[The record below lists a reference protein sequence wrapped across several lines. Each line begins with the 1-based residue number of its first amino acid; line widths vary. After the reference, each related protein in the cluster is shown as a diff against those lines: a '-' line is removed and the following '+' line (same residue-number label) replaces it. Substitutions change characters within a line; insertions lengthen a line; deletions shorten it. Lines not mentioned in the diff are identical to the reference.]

1 MILLHF
7 FECLKFIDNKWNFIY
22 FRHMAVKLGQL
33 LIASSIISEE
43 QLKQAL
49 NVQKKEGGRLGT
61 NLVRLGFI
69 TEDRL
74 VAFLSK
80 QYGVPAINLAEYK
93 VDQAVLKLIPAEMAK
108 KYFIMPVARVG
119 ATLTVAMADPSNVF
133 AIDDVKFMTGYN
145 VEVVVSSETSIIK
158 AISLYYLGK
167 GDHMLEPTSAASGG
181 PAPSAAIQ
189 AKDYT
194 LGDDDVGGDD
204 AFGSAGQDEGLSV
217 NVEEFDKIVGSA
229 LDNVDVLEEK
239 EDTEVVKD
247 VEAPIVKLVNGIF
260 VNAIKSGASDI
271 HVEPYEN
278 SLRVRYRVDGVMYTV
293 MNLPTKIRAALTSRI
308 KIMSK
313 LDIAERRLPQD
324 GRIKLKLGK
333 KRDIDFRVSV
343 LPCLFGEKT
352 VLRLLDKA
360 NLQVDLTKLG
370 FEQAALDDFMES
382 LNKPYGMILVTGP
395 TGSGKTTTLYSALNY
410 LNKADT
416 NIMTAEDPV
425 EFNFMGINQVQVREE
440 IGLTF
445 ASSLRS
451 FLRQDPDIIMVG
463 EIRDFETA
471 EIGVKAALTGHLVL
485 STLHTNDAPGTISRL
500 LNMGIEPFLVSSSVI
515 LIMAQRLARKIC
527 NQCRE
532 EEKVPVAA
540 LIKSGFPE
548 ETANTVKCFRGK
560 GCPSCNGTGYRG
572 RIALYEVMPIK
583 DELKELILEGASTS
597 DIKKAAIRLGMKTLR
612 MSGLTKV
619 ADGMTTM
626 EEVMRVTFG
635 D

>member
-1 MILLHF
+1 
-7 FECLKFIDNKWNFIY
+7 
-22 FRHMAVKLGQL
+22 MAVKLGQL
-33 LIASSIISEE
+33 LITSGIISEE

-49 NVQKKEGGRLGT
+49 DAQRKEGGRLGT
-61 NLVRLGFI
+61 NLVKLGFI
-69 TEDRL
+69 SEDKL

-93 VDQAVLKLIPAEMAK
+93 IDSAILKLIPADMAK
-108 KYFIMPVARVG
+108 KYLIMPVARIG

-145 VEVVVSSETSIIK
+145 VEVVVASESGIVG
-158 AISLYYLGK
+158 AIGSYYLGR
-167 GDHMLEPTSAASGG
+167 GEGMLATATATAAAS
-181 PAPSAAIQ
+181 ATIQ

-194 LGDDDVGGDD
+194 LSDEDMGDQFDSMGV
-204 AFGSAGQDEGLSV
+204 DEGPSV
-217 NVEEFDKIVGSA
+217 NVDEFDKIVGSA

-239 EDTEVVKD
+239 EDSEVVKD

-271 HVEPYEN
+271 HIEPYEN
-278 SLRVRYRVDGVMYTV
+278 SLRVRYRIDGVMYTV
-293 MNLPTKIRAALTSRI
+293 MNLPTKIRAALTSRV

-352 VLRLLDKA
+352 VLRLLDKG

-370 FEQAALDDFMES
+370 FEQSALDDFMEA
-382 LNKPYGMILVTGP
+382 LNKPYGMLLVTGP

-410 LNKADT
+410 LNKPDT

-425 EFNFMGINQVQVREE
+425 EFNFMGINQVQVKED

-445 ASSLRS
+445 AAALRS

-515 LIMAQRLARKIC
+515 LILAQRLARRIC
-527 NQCRE
+527 AHCKE
-532 EEKVPVAA
+532 EEKLPASA
-540 LIKSGFPE
+540 LLKIGFSAE
-548 ETANTVKCFRGK
+548 EAEKTKCYKGK
-560 GCPSCNGTGYRG
+560 GCPACNGTGYKG
-572 RIALYEVMPIK
+572 RVALYEVMPIR
-583 DELKELILEGASTS
+583 DELKELILEGASTT
-597 DIKKAAIRLGMKTLR
+597 DIKKTAIRLGMKTLR

-619 ADGMTTM
+619 ADGVTTID
-626 EEVMRVTFG
+626 EVMRVTFG

>member
-1 MILLHF
+1 
-7 FECLKFIDNKWNFIY
+7 
-22 FRHMAVKLGQL
+22 MAVKLGQL
-33 LIASSIISEE
+33 LIASSIISED
-43 QLKQAL
+43 QLKKAL
-49 NVQKKEGGRLGT
+49 NAQKQEGGRLGT
-61 NLVRLGFI
+61 NLIRLGFI
-69 TEDRL
+69 TEDKL

-80 QYGVPAINLAEYK
+80 QYGVPAINLSEYK
-93 VDQAVLKLIPAEMAK
+93 IDTVILKLIPADMAK
-108 KYFIMPVARVG
+108 KYLIMPVARIG

-145 VEVVVSSETSIIK
+145 VEVVVSSETGIIG
-158 AISLYYLGK
+158 AIGNYYLGK
-167 GDHMLEPTSAASGG
+167 GEGMLATATATAPQTSS
-181 PAPSAAIQ
+181 SIQ

-194 LGDDDVGGDD
+194 LTDDDMSDQ
-204 AFGSAGQDEGLSV
+204 FESTSFEEGPSV
-217 NVEEFDKIVGSA
+217 NVDEFDKIVGSA

-239 EDTEVVKD
+239 EDSEVVKD

-278 SLRVRYRVDGVMYTV
+278 SLRVRYRIDGVMYTV
-293 MNLPTKIRAALTSRI
+293 MNLPTKIRAALTSRM

-352 VLRLLDKA
+352 VLRLLDKG

-370 FEQAALDDFMES
+370 FEQGALDDFMVA
-382 LNKPYGMILVTGP
+382 LNKPYGMLLVTGP

-425 EFNFMGINQVQVREE
+425 EFNFMGINQVQVKEE

-445 ASSLRS
+445 AAALRS

-515 LIMAQRLARKIC
+515 LILAQRLARRIC
-527 NQCRE
+527 AQCKE
-532 EEKVPVAA
+532 EEKLPAAA
-540 LIKSGFPE
+540 LIKVGFTE
-548 ETANTVKCFRGK
+548 EEAETVKCYRGK
-560 GCPSCNGTGYRG
+560 GCPTCNGTGYKG
-572 RIALYEVMPIK
+572 RVALYEVMPIG
-583 DELKELILEGASTS
+583 DELKELILEGASTT

-619 ADGMTTM
+619 AEGVTTID
-626 EEVMRVTFG
+626 EVMRVTFG

>member
-1 MILLHF
+1 MAV
-7 FECLKFIDNKWNFIY
+7 DNKYIFIY
-22 FRHMAVKLGQL
+22 FSHMAVKLGQI
-33 LIASSIISEE
+33 LIASSIITED

-49 NVQKKEGGRLGT
+49 NTQKKEGGRLGT
-61 NLVRLGFI
+61 NLVKHGFI
-69 TEDRL
+69 TEEKL

-80 QYGVPAINLAEYK
+80 QYGVPAINLTEYK
-93 VDQAVLKLIPAEMAK
+93 IDAAVLKLVPADMAK
-108 KYFIMPVARVG
+108 KYLIMPVARVG
-119 ATLTVAMADPSNVF
+119 ATLTIAMADPSNVF

-145 VEVVVSSETSIIK
+145 VEVVVSTESAIVGAITS
-158 AISLYYLGK
+158 YYLGK
-167 GDHMLEPTSAASGG
+167 GENVLTTGTSSK
-181 PAPSAAIQ
+181 PKTQTSTILQ

-194 LGDDDVGGDD
+194 LSDEDLNTGAD
-204 AFGSAGQDEGLSV
+204 AFGAADEGPQVSV
-217 NVEEFDKIVGSA
+217 DDFDSIVGSA
-229 LDNVDVLEEK
+229 LDGVDVLEEK
-239 EDTEVVKD
+239 EDAELVKE

-271 HVEPYEN
+271 HVEPYEQ

-293 MNLPTKIRAALTSRI
+293 MNLPTKIKASLTSRI

-352 VLRLLDKA
+352 VLRLLDKG

-370 FEQAALDDFMES
+370 FEQSAMDDFMEA

-395 TGSGKTTTLYSALNY
+395 TGSGKTTTLYSALNH
-410 LNKADT
+410 LNKPDT

-445 ASSLRS
+445 AAALRS

-500 LNMGIEPFLVSSSVI
+500 LNMGIEPFLVSSAVI
-515 LIMAQRLARKIC
+515 LILAQRLARRICSQCKTEDSISPQALVKIGFG
-527 NQCRE
+527 E
-532 EEKVPVAA
+532 EEARSIKVY
-540 LIKSGFPE
+540 K
-548 ETANTVKCFRGK
+548 GK
-560 GCPSCNGTGYRG
+560 GCPACNNTGYKG
-572 RIALYEVMPIK
+572 RVALYEVMLIR
-583 DELKELILEGASTS
+583 DELKELVLEGASTAE
-597 DIKKAAIRLGMKTLR
+597 IKKAAIRLGMKTLR
-612 MSGLTKV
+612 MSGMTKIAEGV
-619 ADGMTTM
+619 TTID
-626 EEVMRVTFG
+626 EVLRVTFE

>member
-1 MILLHF
+1 
-7 FECLKFIDNKWNFIY
+7 
-22 FRHMAVKLGQL
+22 MAVKLGQL
-33 LIASSIISEE
+33 LTASSIISEE

-49 NVQKKEGGRLGT
+49 NIQKKEGGRLGS

-69 TEDRL
+69 TEDKL
-74 VAFLSK
+74 VSFLSK
-80 QYGVPAINLAEYK
+80 QFGVPAINLEEYNIE
-93 VDQAVLKLIPAEMAK
+93 QSVLKLIPADMAK
-108 KYFIMPVARVG
+108 KYLITPIARVG

-133 AIDDVKFMTGYN
+133 AIDDIKFMTGYN
-145 VEVVVSSETSIIK
+145 VEVVVASESGIAG
-158 AISLYYLGK
+158 AIGRLYFG
-167 GDHMLEPTSAASGG
+167 GGETMLSPTAKEESPAAS
-181 PAPSAAIQ
+181 IQ

-194 LGDDDVGGDD
+194 LGDDDMADQ
-204 AFGSAGQDEGLSV
+204 GQFEGTYDEGPNV

-239 EDTEVVKD
+239 EDSELIKE

-260 VNAIKSGASDI
+260 VNGIKSGASDI
-271 HVEPYEN
+271 HIEPYEN

-352 VLRLLDKA
+352 VLRILDKA

-370 FEQAALDDFMES
+370 FEQGALDDFMEAIT
-382 LNKPYGMILVTGP
+382 KPYGMLLVTGP

-410 LNKADT
+410 LNKPDT

-445 ASSLRS
+445 AASLRS

-471 EIGVKAALTGHLVL
+471 EIGIKAALTGHLVL

-515 LIMAQRLARKIC
+515 LILAQRLARRIC
-527 NQCRE
+527 DKCKE
-532 EEKVPVAA
+532 EEKVPVPA
-540 LIKSGFPE
+540 LLKIGFSE
-548 ETANTVKCFRGK
+548 EEAQTVKCLRGK
-560 GCPSCNGTGYRG
+560 GCTFCNGTGYKG
-572 RIALYEVMPIK
+572 RVALYEVMPIS
-583 DELKELILEGASTS
+583 DELKELILEGASTAE
-597 DIKKAAIRLGMKTLR
+597 IKKAAIRLGMKTLR

-619 ADGMTTM
+619 AEGVTTM
-626 EEVMRVTFG
+626 EEVMRVTFN